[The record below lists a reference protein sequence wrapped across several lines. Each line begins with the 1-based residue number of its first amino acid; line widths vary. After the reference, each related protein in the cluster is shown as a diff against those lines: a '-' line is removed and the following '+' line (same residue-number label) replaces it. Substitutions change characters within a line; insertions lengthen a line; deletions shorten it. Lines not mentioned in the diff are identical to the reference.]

1 MSDVGLLSK
10 LIKGTGLRGAVNYAS
25 QNGELAPLCGNMAG
39 TTPRA
44 LAAEFSAARVLRPS
58 CKKACWHFIL
68 SLPDQA
74 DDLSQEDWD
83 KAARTYLQ
91 EMGVD
96 PDRHQWVAFKH
107 SNTDHPHLHIIASR
121 IAIRDGKLARE
132 HRGDYR
138 LSHKAA
144 AAASRAVGL
153 KPVAPAPAHQRRA
166 SLRRGEVAHA
176 ERVAGSPHRHPKL
189 QIAARLDA
197 ALAHASSLEQF
208 QSIAAD
214 HGVDVKFSSNSGGV
228 YGVSYR
234 LSDPEEREG
243 FKAEWM
249 KGSQVGKAYTI
260 SSITRRLTGELDT
273 PTSRR
278 GPRVRQDILQKLA
291 REQHAGREIVKWS
304 NGYVAAVA
312 TDSEIRWRTGSS
324 AESSVCAAL
333 AKERGWQEMILADRG
348 SDEKNRA
355 AVEAYHRAGISVQL
369 NGQRYPAPAAPVT
382 KQKEIVSNGND
393 GRDPRAGASG
403 GGTAAPVPGEA
414 QRHDSATRPATPVLP
429 NSAGAARQA
438 AEDGERRRAV
448 AEEAAASTKEGE
460 DMEDILDF
468 LDESPAIQ
476 ARDAAALEELA
487 AAKPGDHNLQM
498 LAGELE
504 VEEKKTGGAE
514 GAGSASAPRAPAPA
528 VPTPP
533 AIASASTGTR
543 EDEEERAAREEI
555 ETQLQDIYSEDAWQE
570 YWKQLPRREYRIQK
584 EEAMPY
590 AAARALAL
598 GHRRE
603 AVARV
608 AGEKATA
615 RAEKHVADPAKRA
628 ATQQKA
634 AGAKVRVD
642 QNRQAE
648 DKRLAEKAKDWANQK
663 PKSKEGWKR

>member
-1 MSDVGLLSK
+1 
-10 LIKGTGLRGAVNYAS
+10 
-25 QNGELAPLCGNMAG
+25 MAG

-68 SLPDQA
+68 SLPDH
-74 DDLSQEDWD
+74 DLSQEDWD

-107 SNTDHPHLHIIASR
+107 NNTDHPHLHIIASR

-166 SLRRGEVAHA
+166 SLRRGEIVHA
-176 ERVAGSPHRHPKL
+176 ERVAGSPHKHPKL

-214 HGVDVKFSSNSGGV
+214 HGVDVKFSINSGGI

-234 LSDPEEREG
+234 LTDPAEREG
-243 FKAEWM
+243 FQVEWV

-260 SSITRRLTGELDT
+260 TSITRRLAGELDT

-278 GPRVRQDILQKLA
+278 GPRVRQDILQKLD
-291 REQHAGREIVKWS
+291 REQQSGKEILRWG

-312 TDSEIRWRTGSS
+312 TSSEIRWRTGSA

-333 AKERGWQEMILADRG
+333 AREKGWSEMVLSDRG
-348 SDEKNRA
+348 SDEKNLA
-355 AVEAYHRAGISVQL
+355 AIEAYHRAGISVQL
-369 NGQRYPAPAAPVT
+369 KGQRYPAPVAAVT
-382 KQKEIVSNGND
+382 KQELSNGND
-393 GRDPRAGASG
+393 GTNPRAGQGGGGIAAPDHGVAEVDSSAG
-403 GGTAAPVPGEA
+403 ERPTQEIQRPGGTARPIAPA
-414 QRHDSATRPATPVLP
+414 A
-429 NSAGAARQA
+429 AGADGA
-438 AEDGERRRAV
+438 AGKALADDERNRIAGEETAT
-448 AEEAAASTKEGE
+448 ASTQEGE

-487 AAKPGDHNLQM
+487 AAKPGDHNLQL

-504 VEEKKTGGAE
+504 AEEKKTGGAE
-514 GAGSASAPRAPAPA
+514 GSGSASAPRAPAPA

-533 AIASASTGTR
+533 AISSAGSGVR
-543 EDEEERAAREEI
+543 EEEEDRAALEEI
-555 ETQLQDIYSEDAWQE
+555 ESQLQDIFQEPEWQA
-570 YWKQLPRREYRIQK
+570 YWQQLPRREYRIQRD
-584 EEAMPY
+584 EAMPY

-615 RAEKHVADPAKRA
+615 RAQRHIADPTKRA
-628 ATQQKA
+628 VTQQKA
-634 AGAKVRVD
+634 AGAKGRVD
-642 QNRQAE
+642 QNRLAE
-648 DKRLAEKAKDWANQK
+648 DKRLAAKEKDWANQK
-663 PKSKEGWKR
+663 PKSKEGWKK

>member
-166 SLRRGEVAHA
+166 SLRRGEIAHA

-214 HGVDVKFSSNSGGV
+214 HGVDVKFSSNSGGI

-234 LSDPEEREG
+234 LADPAEREG
-243 FKAEWM
+243 FRVEWV

-260 SSITRRLTGELDT
+260 SSITRRLAGELDT
-273 PTSRR
+273 
-278 GPRVRQDILQKLA
+278 
-291 REQHAGREIVKWS
+291 
-304 NGYVAAVA
+304 
-312 TDSEIRWRTGSS
+312 
-324 AESSVCAAL
+324 
-333 AKERGWQEMILADRG
+333 
-348 SDEKNRA
+348 
-355 AVEAYHRAGISVQL
+355 
-369 NGQRYPAPAAPVT
+369 
-382 KQKEIVSNGND
+382 
-393 GRDPRAGASG
+393 
-403 GGTAAPVPGEA
+403 
-414 QRHDSATRPATPVLP
+414 
-429 NSAGAARQA
+429 
-438 AEDGERRRAV
+438 
-448 AEEAAASTKEGE
+448 
-460 DMEDILDF
+460 
-468 LDESPAIQ
+468 
-476 ARDAAALEELA
+476 
-487 AAKPGDHNLQM
+487 
-498 LAGELE
+498 
-504 VEEKKTGGAE
+504 
-514 GAGSASAPRAPAPA
+514 
-528 VPTPP
+528 
-533 AIASASTGTR
+533 
-543 EDEEERAAREEI
+543 
-555 ETQLQDIYSEDAWQE
+555 
-570 YWKQLPRREYRIQK
+570 
-584 EEAMPY
+584 
-590 AAARALAL
+590 
-598 GHRRE
+598 
-603 AVARV
+603 
-608 AGEKATA
+608 
-615 RAEKHVADPAKRA
+615 
-628 ATQQKA
+628 
-634 AGAKVRVD
+634 
-642 QNRQAE
+642 
-648 DKRLAEKAKDWANQK
+648 
-663 PKSKEGWKR
+663 